1 MQLYAIYIISR
12 LLPPPSP
19 QSPLGFLM
27 APDPWVE
34 LSLNQPHCLILC
46 LGVAFSEISLDVSS
60 CPTCQIQ
67 MKKQAQPLT
76 RSPPGQGKAWTGAHN
91 SPRSR
96 PGHPGFLAQAH
107 SAC

>member
-1 MQLYAIYIISR
+1 MQLYAIYIITR

-19 QSPLGFLM
+19 QPPLGFLM

-60 CPTCQIQ
+60 CPTL
-67 MKKQAQPLT
+67 PNT
-76 RSPPGQGKAWTGAHN
+76 DEETGPATYQVTTW
-91 SPRSR
+91 SGES
-96 PGHPGFLAQAH
+96 LDWCSQ
-107 SAC
+107 